1 MLGRQTR
8 RMESARPYRA
18 PRRHI
23 APAVAHNTTN
33 AKVVNDKHTES
44 EGHLIPTPAVLKLAA
59 AYVRVSTERHEQW

>member
-1 MLGRQTR
+1 MLGRQTP

-33 AKVVNDKHTES
+33 AKVVNDKHTQS
-44 EGHLIPTPAVLKLAA
+44 EGHLIPTSAGSAILVMLLEGLW
-59 AYVRVSTERHEQW
+59 YSGS